1 MAGNRIGDIGYAVQ
15 SYCEDAGFSVVREF
29 VGHGT
34 GKELHEDPEVP
45 NYGHQGRGP
54 RLVPGMT
61 IAIEPMIC
69 QYDCKIKQLSW
80 TAGRSRP
87 RTAAWLRISSTRMRS

>member
-1 MAGNRIGDIGYAVQ
+1 MQ

-34 GKELHEDPEVP
+34 GRELHEDPEVP

-54 RLVPGMT
+54 RLVPGMQVDGEY
-61 IAIEPMIC
+61 I
-69 QYDCKIKQLSW
+69 DLSKKKDLNI
-80 TAGRSRP
+80 TA
-87 RTAAWLRISSTRMRS
+87 LL

>member
-1 MAGNRIGDIGYAVQ
+1 MQ
-15 SYCEDAGFSVVREF
+15 SYCEDAGFSVVRDF

-45 NYGHQGRGP
+45 TTAISRGP

-69 QYDCKIKQLSW
+69 QGDYKIKQLSDGW
-80 TAGRSRP
+80 TVRP
-87 RTAAWLRISSTRMRS
+87 RTAAGCSL

>member
-1 MAGNRIGDIGYAVQ
+1 MQ

-34 GKELHEDPEVP
+34 GGAARDRSAQLRPS
-45 NYGHQGRGP
+45 GP
-54 RLVPGMT
+54 RPALVPGMT

-69 QYDCKIKQLSW
+69 QYDCKITQP
-80 TAGRSRP
+80 GRLDGQDQGRRSGC
-87 RTAAWLRISSTRMRS
+87 ALSSTPMRS